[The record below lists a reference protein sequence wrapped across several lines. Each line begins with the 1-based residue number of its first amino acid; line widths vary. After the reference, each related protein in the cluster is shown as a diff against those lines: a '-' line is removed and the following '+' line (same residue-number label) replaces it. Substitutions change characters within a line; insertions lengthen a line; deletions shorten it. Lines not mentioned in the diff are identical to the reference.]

1 VRRATIR
8 AVPIVDAQVHIWGS
22 GTPLPPHRATPV
34 FSKDELL
41 QEMDAAGV
49 DAALIHPPGWDP
61 GSDALALEAARRH
74 PDRLGILG
82 KLPLDRPE
90 SRELVGT
97 WKRQPGMLGLR
108 FVFLQSHQRTWPTD
122 GTMDW
127 LWPAAERAGV
137 PIALLAADFLP
148 VVARVAE
155 RHQALRLII
164 DHLGRP
170 HRTKDEAAWANLGE
184 LLALARHP
192 NIAVKATGAP
202 SYSSE
207 PYPYRNIHAHLQRLF
222 DAFGPERLFWGTDIT
237 RMPCTWRQ
245 CVTLFTEELPWLRG
259 RDQELVMGR
268 ALCAWLDWTLPG

>member
-1 VRRATIR
+1 
-8 AVPIVDAQVHIWGS
+8 VPIVDAQVHIWGS
-22 GTPLPPHRATPV
+22 GTPLPPHRAIPV
-34 FSKDELL
+34 FTKDELL

-74 PDRLGILG
+74 PDRLGVLG
-82 KLPLDRPE
+82 KLPLDRQE
-90 SRELVGT
+90 SRGLVGT
-97 WKRQPGMLGLR
+97 WKQQPGMLGLR
-108 FVFLQSHQRTWPTD
+108 FVFLQPHQRTWPTD

-137 PIALLAADFLP
+137 PVALLAADFLP

-155 RHQALRLII
+155 RHPALKLII

-207 PYPYRNIHAHLQRLF
+207 PYPYRNIHAHLHRLF